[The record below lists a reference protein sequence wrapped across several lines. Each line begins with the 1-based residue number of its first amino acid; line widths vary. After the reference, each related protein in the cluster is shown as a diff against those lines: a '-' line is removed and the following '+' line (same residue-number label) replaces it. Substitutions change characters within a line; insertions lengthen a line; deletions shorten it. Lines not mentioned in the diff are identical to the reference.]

1 MVYVYRA
8 NHFEILDLS
17 NAQAGIFSMR
27 SDSNGNLMIDSVD
40 CRTNMNRTPSDASSR
55 NRQANFIVGSSYP
68 SLKHPFAPDASKQCE
83 LCGFMYTLFRRKHNC
98 RLCSCSCCD
107 ECSKKRSILDDV
119 PIRTCDVCFN
129 RLHHL
134 QEKAQEERSSQH
146 NISVSTSNIH
156 APSSGITSTT
166 TAGSIACVATPA
178 SADKQQQEGEGE
190 RKLRLFGSS
199 SINSSS
205 SQKMPQQQSQQQ
217 VQQKAFQTSQAGVG
231 RTMQT
236 MNEVHERL
244 QERGEKLS
252 RMSERTEEIAN
263 QANEFAR
270 LAKLLKEQQKSRW
283 F

>member
-1 MVYVYRA
+1 
-8 NHFEILDLS
+8 
-17 NAQAGIFSMR
+17 MR
-27 SDSNGNLMIDSVD
+27 SDSNGNLMTDSV
-40 CRTNMNRTPSDASSR
+40 DASSR
-55 NRQANFIVGSSYP
+55 NRQANYIVGSSYP
-68 SLKHPFAPDASKQCE
+68 SSKHPFAPDASKQCE

-107 ECSKKRSILDDV
+107 ECSKKRSILGDV

-134 QEKAQEERSSQH
+134 HEKAQEECSSQH

-166 TAGSIACVATPA
+166 TAGSIACFATPA
-178 SADKQQQEGEGE
+178 SADKQQQEGEE

-244 QERGEKLS
+244 QERGDKLS